1 MVLRSLLRFDPDIPH
16 GKVQLSPLVP
26 DRLLPMRLENVPLAG
41 TRVEITV
48 EADGGLDVGD
58 LPAGVRLVT
67 AHPGHTTTRTAAQQ
81 DDQRH

>member
-1 MVLRSLLRFDPDIPH
+1 
-16 GKVQLSPLVP
+16 
-26 DRLLPMRLENVPLAG
+26 
-41 TRVEITV
+41 VEITV

-81 DDQRH
+81 DDKRH